1 MKNTQKI
8 LTQVG
13 TYIVD
18 RLRNLA
24 PKDTGNLAFN
34 SIELVMNGEDK
45 IEIYVS
51 LPKAPYMPYTNEPW
65 LADRWINKKTKK
77 KAINPNEAWWND
89 AIVLIMEELAK
100 MLGGKL
106 TNA

>member
-1 MKNTQKI
+1 
-8 LTQVG
+8 
-13 TYIVD
+13 
-18 RLRNLA
+18 
-24 PKDTGNLAFN
+24 
-34 SIELVMNGEDK
+34 MNGEDK

-65 LADRWINKKTKK
+65 VSPKWNGKP
-77 KAINPNEAWWND
+77 NPNEAWWND

>member
-1 MKNTQKI
+1 M
-8 LTQVG
+8 QVG

-34 SIELVMNGEDK
+34 SIELVMNGENK

-65 LADRWINKKTKK
+65 LSKKWNGKK
-77 KAINPNEAWWND
+77 NPNEAWWNG
-89 AIVLIMEELAK
+89 AIVLIMEELSK

>member
-1 MKNTQKI
+1 VKNTQKI
-8 LTQVG
+8 LVQVG

-34 SIELVMNGEDK
+34 SIELVMNGENK

-65 LADRWINKKTKK
+65 LSPKWNGKK
-77 KAINPNEAWWND
+77 NPNEAWWND
-89 AIVLIMEELAK
+89 AIVLIMEELSK